1 MASET
6 AISRDPAL
14 SPAALEALGLELSE
28 LREDLQVAEGQVA
41 GVLAA
46 VHPDNARSA
55 RNLVHY
61 LALRRHDLR
70 RLQLRLARAGLSSL
84 GRSEPHV
91 LITLDRIRMLIALAR
106 GTTPATVED
115 PPVGFRQG
123 ERILSANA
131 RRLLGPPRSN
141 RRVRVIVTLP
151 TEAATDAQLVNELVR
166 AGMDCA
172 RINCARDDA
181 DIWAAMADNVRA
193 AGRLHGR
200 GCRILADLG
209 GPKLRTGPIAG
220 GAHRLLLTN
229 GDLFEVVLG
238 QNAPL
243 RQGARPCIACATE
256 EVFRHVAVGHPIW
269 FDDGSI
275 GGVVEECAPER
286 ILVRVVSAKRQGS
299 KLRPGRGIN
308 LPSTPLHRPAV
319 TSKDLLDLA
328 HAVQWADAIELSF
341 VEQPGDVLALHDA
354 LRHHDADSMGVV
366 LKIETRLGFANLP
379 QLLLTAMQRRSCGVM
394 IARGDLAVEVGFER
408 MAEIQEEILWIAEA
422 AHVPTIWATQVLDE
436 LASEGKLSRAEMTD
450 AAMSAR
456 AEAVMLNK
464 GPYVIDAIAALDDIL
479 GRMKHH
485 HAKKRSLYRAL
496 HVSHSLWP

>member
-1 MASET
+1 MGPQATVSP
-6 AISRDPAL
+6 DPAL
-14 SPAALEALGLELSE
+14 SPAALDALALELSE
-28 LREDLQVAEGQVA
+28 LRQDLLAAEEELA
-41 GVLAA
+41 PVLAA
-46 VHPDNARSA
+46 VHPDNVRSA

-61 LALRRHDLR
+61 LALRRHDVR

-84 GRSEPHV
+84 GRSESHV
-91 LITLDRIRMLIALAR
+91 LITLDRIRALLALAR

-123 ERILSANA
+123 ERILAANA
-131 RRLLGPPRSN
+131 RRLLGTPPAH

-151 TEAATDAQLVNELVR
+151 TEAASDAQLVNDLVR

-181 DIWAAMADNVRA
+181 DIWAAMAANVRA
-193 AGRLHGR
+193 ARNAHGR
-200 GCRILADLG
+200 SCRILADLG

-220 GAHRLLLTN
+220 GARRLLLTN
-229 GDLFEVVLG
+229 EDRFELVLG

-243 RQGARPCIACATE
+243 RDGARPSIACATE
-256 EVFRHVAVGHPIW
+256 ELFRHVAVGHPIW
-269 FDDGSI
+269 FDDGAI
-275 GGVVEECAPER
+275 GGVVEERAPDR
-286 ILVRVVSAKRQGS
+286 LLIRVVSAKRRGS

-308 LPSTPLHRPAV
+308 VPRTPLHRPAV
-319 TSKDLLDLA
+319 TAQDLADLA
-328 HAVQWADAIELSF
+328 HAVAWADAIELSF
-341 VEQPGDVLALHDA
+341 VERPEDVHALHDA
-354 LRHHDADSMGVV
+354 LQQHGADHIGVV
-366 LKIETRLGFANLP
+366 LKIETRQSFANLP
-379 QLLLTAMQRRSCGVM
+379 RLLLAAMQRRSCGVM
-394 IARGDLAVEVGFER
+394 IARGDLAVEAGFER

-436 LASEGKLSRAEMTD
+436 LAREGRLSRAEMTD

-479 GRMKHH
+479 GRMQQHQS
-485 HAKKRSLYRAL
+485 KKRSLFRAL
-496 HVSHSLWP
+496 HVSRSLWP

>member
-1 MASET
+1 MATEAATS
-6 AISRDPAL
+6 SDPAL
-14 SPAALEALGLELSE
+14 SPGALDALALELSA
-28 LREDLQVAEGQVA
+28 LRQNLLAAEGEVA
-41 GVLAA
+41 AVLAA
-46 VHPDNARSA
+46 VHPDNVRSA

-91 LITLDRIRMLIALAR
+91 LITLDRIRALLSLAR
-106 GTTPATVED
+106 GTTPASVED
-115 PPVGFRQG
+115 PPVAFQQG

-131 RRLLGPPRSN
+131 RHLLGPRPAQ

-151 TEAATDAQLVNELVR
+151 SEAAADAQLVQDLVR

-181 DIWAAMADNVRA
+181 DMWAAMANNVRA
-193 AGRLHGR
+193 AGRAHGR
-200 GCRILADLG
+200 SCRIFADLG
-209 GPKLRTGPIAG
+209 GPKLRTGQIAG
-220 GAHRLLLTN
+220 GARRLLLSN
-229 GDLFEVVLG
+229 EDRFELVHG
-238 QNAPL
+238 ENAPL
-243 RQGARPCIACATE
+243 RHGARPCIACASE
-256 EVFRHVAVGHPIW
+256 ELFRHAAVGDPIW
-269 FDDGSI
+269 FDDGAI
-275 GGVVEECAPER
+275 GGVVEAR
-286 ILVRVVSAKRQGS
+286 AADRLLIRVVNAGRHGS

-308 LPSTPLHRPAV
+308 VPGTPLHRPAV
-319 TSKDLLDLA
+319 TQKDLLDLA

-341 VEQPGDVLALHDA
+341 VERPDDVLALHDA
-354 LRHHDADSMGVV
+354 LRQHDADHISVV
-366 LKIETRLGFANLP
+366 LKIETHLGFANLP

-408 MAEIQEEILWIAEA
+408 VAEIQEEILWIAEA
-422 AHVPTIWATQVLDE
+422 AHVPTIWATQVLDG

-464 GPYVIDAIAALDDIL
+464 GPFVIDAIAALDDIL
-479 GRMKHH
+479 SRMQQHH
-485 HAKKRSLYRAL
+485 SKKRSLYRAL
-496 HVSHSLWP
+496 HVSHGLWP